1 MTVATLN
8 TAAAAAVAAVVGQ
21 CQTRLLSFGRSQLRR
36 QQRSLAAERHL
47 GPGAST
53 LRKQISFLHLISFLL
68 PFGICS
74 VAFQLLLLLL
84 LLLSLWISL
93 SLFFYVCVCVCR
105 VYFHYFHLSER
116 YSRRLRKRAGPPSMR
131 QQMPE
136 ITPHPL
142 YLTPTHLSSP
152 PFRPSHLTKPHLT
165 SSLQTSPHRFHFTKK
180 DQFQFVQRLAARFST
195 SHKLMLLITCACIH
209 VHVCV
214 AAATATQQEVNL
226 IKIHFYSHL
235 IRVKEP
241 ELSNT
246 LGKSMQKMIA

>member
-1 MTVATLN
+1 MLSCFS
-8 TAAAAAVAAVVGQ
+8 AAVVVA
-21 CQTRLLSFGRSQLRR
+21 
-36 QQRSLAAERHL
+36 LAIE
-47 GPGAST
+47 
-53 LRKQISFLHLISFLL
+53 
-68 PFGICS
+68 S
-74 VAFQLLLLLL
+74 VN
-84 LLLSLWISL
+84 LSLSV
-93 SLFFYVCVCVCR
+93 FFYVCVCVCR

-142 YLTPTHLSSP
+142 HLTPTHLSSP

-165 SSLQTSPHRFHFTKK
+165 SSPQTSPHRFHFTKK